1 MDLFALM
8 EQYKYLLIIVVILA
22 FVFGSQ
28 STCNGV
34 TGYGPCSTDNG
45 KVTHYSPLNLL

>member
-1 MDLFALM
+1 MDFGKLLH
-8 EQYKYLLIIVVILA
+8 QYKYPLLILLILG

-34 TGYGPCSTDNG
+34 TGYGFCTSDNG
-45 KVTHYSPLNLL
+45 QVKHYSPLN